1 MNLPK
6 VPPFRGNRFEYISF
20 FAAFFPFAALTLTQR
35 SSLESP
41 YAFPLLLAVSF
52 GLSIALMLTRRAPWP
67 ALSFY
72 IAFSTVAIAT
82 AFSNELV
89 FLFFWPVFCGA
100 IASSGKLF
108 LTLVTS
114 LLTPI
119 FGLIDPDVDSFARLL
134 DSIHSAAFLQWVGF
148 VTAATLIGW
157 FIGFQERRTSS
168 SLQEWRQ
175 EIVQQRKILAEL
187 LHDSVASSLTSTVLR
202 TEALA
207 LQERS
212 SNETLAD
219 SLESLA
225 EQSRQS
231 ISEVRELM
239 RILKSQE
246 ALSDPKIPISAN
258 EGLQEFQYRLQLHGF
273 VIQFGAGL
281 TPEAVHQQP
290 QLLQSADSDSSS
302 FTRFADHLKKYAANQ
317 LFIYNVLS
325 EGATNI
331 IKYGSQYSPVIV
343 STTLS
348 PQTVEMTI
356 WNEQRFDI
364 QNVTQDSALS
374 TEMGL
379 TSLQAQSEIAKGS
392 VSTSEL
398 TVESKHYWALS
409 ARFR

>member
-6 VPPFRGNRFEYISF
+6 IPPFRGNRFEYISF

-35 SSLESP
+35 SSQESP

-52 GLSIALMLTRRAPWP
+52 GLSIALLLARRAPWP

-72 IAFSTVAIAT
+72 IAFSAVAIAT

-114 LLTPI
+114 LLTLVL
-119 FGLIDPDVDSFARLL
+119 GLIDPDVDSLTRLL
-134 DSIHSAAFLQWVGF
+134 DSFHPAAFLQWAGF
-148 VTAATLIGW
+148 ITAATLIGW
-157 FIGFQERRTSS
+157 FFGLQERRTSD

-175 EIVQQRKILAEL
+175 ETVQQRKILAEL

-207 LQERS
+207 LKQRS
-212 SNETLAD
+212 SNEALAD

-231 ISEVRELM
+231 MTEVRELM

-246 ALSDPKIPISAN
+246 ALSDPQVPISTN

-273 VIQFGAGL
+273 AIQFKAGL

-290 QLLQSADSDSSS
+290 HLLQSADSDSSS
-302 FTRFADHLKKYAANQ
+302 FARFADHLKKNTANQ

-331 IKYGSQYSPVIV
+331 IKYGSQCSPVIV

-348 PQTVEMTI
+348 PQTLEMTI
-356 WNEQRFDI
+356 WNEQRSDI
-364 QNVTQDSALS
+364 QSVTQDSALS

-392 VSTSEL
+392 VYTSEL
-398 TVESKHYWALS
+398 TVGSKHYWALS